1 MSDIIRKANRKTNF
15 TTVNNDFLHDVNL
28 TWKAKGLIIYI
39 MSLPPD
45 WDLNVSDLKNRSKDG
60 RDATAAGIR
69 ELIDNSYCRRIR
81 SREKGGV
88 FAGYDYE
95 VSDIRFDPKTDNPV
109 MVEIVTGKPT
119 TVEPFTENPT
129 TDKPEQ
135 VNTNFNKE
143 TLKVNTDNNNTP
155 PPASLFPDLEKTEED
170 DKKKKTL
177 FKNSGVFKMVTQV
190 PGQPHL
196 LNYSELEKHFPGED
210 YEKVDIMY
218 YFNSVN
224 DWSDQKDMKRTK
236 AGWLATIRN
245 FMRGDVEKNKL
256 KLKPQF
262 RPESQ
267 KLDVAGAMDYL
278 NEYD

>member
-1 MSDIIRKANRKTNF
+1 MGDTIKKANRKTNF

-28 TWKAKGLIIYI
+28 TWKGKGLITYI

-69 ELIDNSYCRRIR
+69 ELIDNNYCRRIR

-95 VSDIRFDPKTDNPV
+95 VSDIRFEPKTENPV
-109 MVEIVTGKPT
+109 VVENITEKPY
-119 TVEPFTENPT
+119 TVEPSTGNPP
-129 TDKPEQ
+129 TDNPEQ
-135 VNTNFNKE
+135 VNTNLNNE
-143 TLKVNTDNNNTP
+143 TLKVNTNNSNTP
-155 PPASLFPDLEKTEED
+155 PTASLFPDLEKPEED

-177 FKNSGVFKMVTQV
+177 FKNSEVFKMLKA
-190 PGQPHL
+190 P
-196 LNYSELEKHFPGED
+196 NDYSEFEKQFSD
-210 YEKVDIMY
+210 YAKVDLVY
-218 YFNSVN
+218 YFHSVK

-245 FMRGDVEKNKL
+245 FMRGDIEKNKL
-256 KLKPQF
+256 KLKAQF
-262 RPESQ
+262 RPEAQ

-278 NEYD
+278 QDYD